1 MSWEYGSCDR
11 KKNKTLKGS
20 LLHLENDL
28 QNPVGRGLELHV
40 PLSSSLLV
48 LVFPPTPPRAHRVQG
63 LAVLGQDTAAV
74 FMASAGSLP

>member
-1 MSWEYGSCDR
+1 MTE
-11 KKNKTLKGS
+11 KKTNFEGQFITLQ
-20 LLHLENDL
+20 NDL
-28 QNPVGRGLELHV
+28 QNPVGRVMELHV